1 MKQDP
6 FISNLALS
14 HGQVMYV
21 IEAMHIAEWLDRP
34 ALDSVLKKF
43 RRALVPFSADELDKP
58 HWDEHRFLYVHLV
71 ECVVAM
77 KMVAD
82 GLSFRH
88 VVSLLTYDREKLRA
102 QYLRAFGEATLG
114 EGTEIEISTPDGRLM
129 RVGGLYLDFMAT
141 INRDGVLSTTGPRL
155 LSPWE
160 ALNRYMGV
168 YLGLHPS
175 MPIRLSQLVTEAVR
189 IAQSAPVY
197 KRGRKAGNKILRF

>member
-1 MKQDP
+1 MKTDKL
-6 FISNLALS
+6 ISNLALS

-43 RRALVPFSADELDKP
+43 RRALVPFSSDELDKP

-77 KMVAD
+77 KMVSD

-88 VVSLLTYDREKLRA
+88 VVSLLTFEREKLRSH
-102 QYLRAFGEATLG
+102 YLRAFGEATVG
-114 EGTEIEISTPDGRLM
+114 EGKEIEISMPDGRAI
-129 RVGGLYLDFMAT
+129 RIGGLYLDFMAT
-141 INRDGVLSTTGPRL
+141 INKDGVLSTTGPRL

-175 MPIRLSQLVTEAVR
+175 MPIRLSQLATEAVR

-197 KRGRKAGNKILRF
+197 KRGRKASK

>member
-1 MKQDP
+1 VKTDK

-14 HGQVMYV
+14 YGQVMYV

-43 RRALVPFSADELDKP
+43 RRALVPFSANELDKP

-88 VVSLLTYDREKLRA
+88 VVSLLTFDREKLRG
-102 QYLRAFGEATLG
+102 QYLKAFHEAMVG
-114 EGTEIEISTPDGRLM
+114 EGKEIEISIPDGRVM

-141 INRDGVLSTTGPRL
+141 INTDGVLSTTGPRL

-168 YLGLHPS
+168 YLGLYPS
-175 MPIRLSQLVTEAVR
+175 MPIQLSQLATEAVR
-189 IAQSAPVY
+189 IAQGAPVY
-197 KRGRKAGNKILRF
+197 KRGRKSGV